1 MCSKEMDDRSKE
13 FAGTEEL
20 GDLVIW
26 LEQAMGWVFEI
37 LDVFCSSV
45 VNTVRRYTVRLNSRS
60 LHCR

>member
-26 LEQAMGWVFEI
+26 LEQAMGI
-37 LDVFCSSV
+37 
-45 VNTVRRYTVRLNSRS
+45 
-60 LHCR
+60 